1 MSLINTTI
9 KPFKATAY
17 QNGKFID
24 VSDASMKGKWSVV
37 VFYPAD
43 FTSVCPTELED
54 LADNYAEFQK
64 LGVDI
69 YGVSTDSHFAHKAW
83 HDTSDAIK
91 KVQYALVGDPT
102 ATLARNFDVL
112 IEEEGMALRGTFV
125 INPEGQIKLCEIHDN
140 GIGRDASELLR
151 KVRAAKYVAEHPG
164 EVCPAKWTEG
174 AATLTP
180 SLDLVGKI

>member
-1 MSLINTTI
+1 MSLINTII

-24 VSDASMKGKWSVV
+24 VSDATMKGKWSVV

-43 FTSVCPTELED
+43 FTFVCPTELED

-69 YGVSTDSHFAHKAW
+69 FGVSTDSHFAHKAW
-83 HDTSDAIK
+83 HDTSEAIK